1 MTTNGA
7 YPPGRIVVCAKS
19 TWDPP
24 IRREHALATA
34 AAGDGHQVV
43 FVERPD
49 DIRALRGWQSGASYL
64 SRLLG
69 EAPTSLSVSSLS
81 IARRA
86 TLAPGHRGAL
96 WGRIDNLGLR
106 RQLERSIMRESGN
119 EHRPTAV
126 VANLPWQWPAVAAL
140 SDVRKVVDLAD
151 DWARLMPMHRG
162 MVHSCY
168 RRIADEA
175 DEVIVAAPELAELF
189 GGRDVTVVRN
199 ATGQEL
205 LSAPVSP
212 PPGRR
217 HLVYLGT
224 LSERFDASLVGEV
237 LTRLPDW
244 TLSLYGPC
252 QYAGCDDRP
261 GPALMTLLSAY
272 RRRVRWHGPVPRTSV
287 ASVLDSAD
295 VLILPNDPTMNVG
308 QDSMKLYDYA
318 ARGRPVVAT
327 PLPPPDEPRPP
338 GIYEV
343 ASPQEFAAAV
353 VAAPAEP
360 ATWSVARRSWAER
373 NSWPK
378 RLPVWLAAVF
388 GQQMPDR
395 PLPADEVGR
404 RTS

>member
-1 MTTNGA
+1 MTINGA
-7 YPPGRIVVCAKS
+7 RTPGRIVLCAKS
-19 TWDPP
+19 AWDPP

-34 AAGDGHQVV
+34 AAADGHEVV

-49 DIRALRGWQSGASYL
+49 DIRALRGTRSGARYL
-64 SRLLG
+64 SRLAG
-69 EAPTSLSVSSLS
+69 EAPVRLPDLSLSL
-81 IARRA
+81 ARRA
-86 TLAPGHRGAL
+86 TLVPGHRGAL
-96 WGRIDNLGLR
+96 WRRIDNAGLR
-106 RQLERSIMRESGN
+106 RQLERTLSREPDTA
-119 EHRPTAV
+119 HLPTAV

-140 SDVRKVVDLAD
+140 PGVRKVVDLAD
-151 DWARLMPMHRG
+151 DWTRLMPMRRDP
-162 MVHSCY
+162 VHSCY
-168 RRIADEA
+168 RRIAEEA
-175 DEVIVAAPELAELF
+175 DEVIVAAPELADLF

-199 ATGQEL
+199 ATGPEL

-272 RRRVRWHGPVPRTSV
+272 GRRVRWHGPVPRTSV

-295 VLILPNDPTMNVG
+295 VLILPNDPAMNVG

-343 ASPQEFAAAV
+343 ASPEEFAAAV

-360 ATWSVARRSWAER
+360 ATWPVARRSWAER
-373 NSWPK
+373 NSWPT
-378 RLPVWLAAVF
+378 RLPVWLTAVF